1 MEEQSGTDSDSSDLS
16 SDGLNHMPSSSVK
29 RKFSP
34 VKQQGVSHSPKK
46 QRGTETLHGNK
57 KSKRK
62 EPGENKDLHMLP
74 ESSNEESGSS
84 SVEGEEENSDSESAP
99 ADEQPEDKQLAA
111 IKKELSEMPLEDLI
125 KIKEKLGLKAFN
137 KIMFGDKFENKRKVF
152 KRDNKNRPM
161 EISAKRKVPLLRHH
175 DVPKEKVRRDP
186 RFDDLSGE
194 FKDEHFQRNFSFLS
208 DVKAREKQLV
218 QKKLQKT
225 TNEKKKEDLSKLLN
239 KMTQSEQK
247 EEREKKQADLEKSW
261 KSKEKEL
268 VKEGKTPYFLKKG
281 DRKKLELAERYR
293 DLQKTGK
300 LDQYLSKK
308 HKRNAQ
314 KDRRK
319 LPNRHDRYT

>member
-99 ADEQPEDKQLAA
+99 ADEQPEDKQL
-111 IKKELSEMPLEDLI
+111 
-125 KIKEKLGLKAFN
+125 
-137 KIMFGDKFENKRKVF
+137 
-152 KRDNKNRPM
+152 
-161 EISAKRKVPLLRHH
+161 
-175 DVPKEKVRRDP
+175 VRRDP

-239 KMTQSEQK
+239 KMK

>member
-1 MEEQSGTDSDSSDLS
+1 MAIKSQKGKNLVKIKTCTCFRNHPMKKVVLHQLRVRKKIQIQNLHLQMSNQRISNWLLS
-16 SDGLNHMPSSSVK
+16 
-29 RKFSP
+29 
-34 VKQQGVSHSPKK
+34 
-46 QRGTETLHGNK
+46 
-57 KSKRK
+57 
-62 EPGENKDLHMLP
+62 
-74 ESSNEESGSS
+74 
-84 SVEGEEENSDSESAP
+84 
-99 ADEQPEDKQLAA
+99 
-111 IKKELSEMPLEDLI
+111 KKELSEMPLEDLI